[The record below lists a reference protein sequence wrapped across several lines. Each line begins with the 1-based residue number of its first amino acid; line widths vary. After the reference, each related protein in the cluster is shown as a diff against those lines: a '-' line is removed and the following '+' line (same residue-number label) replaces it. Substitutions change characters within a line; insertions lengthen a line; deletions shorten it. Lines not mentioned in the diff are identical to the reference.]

1 MKKDIKILSIVLF
14 FICFQIFSVY
24 GETCTTCGDPSTVLS
39 TNEVTSLNNQTMQG
53 QGYGYGEGGSAYAVG
68 GNSNSN
74 ANSDSDSIAVS
85 GDSGAIANITTN
97 STANYESRTPPVSM
111 LPPYLPTYSHG
122 GWGTIQAYFPN
133 GPTSNNRMY
142 ERSFYPD
149 SKLDMKE
156 LKSVVDAMPYDGPL
170 SLLGGIFNGVGT
182 LFGGPDNFHHGRG
195 FDIAS
200 SVVRKRR
207 PESRPLYIL
216 IDSNINRDYLNTTGY
231 VYVGKISIEGKAE
244 RNWDQTYKAAIAEA
258 LPWDIDIM
266 LVSGGMKGITV
277 GSTTTF
283 PSAAGAYAQTNYSVT
298 LLGGKSTGITEGK
311 GKAMVSAECYR
322 YYPQAARQ
330 RMIPERFYNTIHANA
345 ATNQK
350 IENTPQIQN
359 NVQPVTSQIQSQSQ
373 TQVQAQVPVKQQY
386 IGVNVNP
393 ELSTMAGFNA
403 R

>member
-1 MKKDIKILSIVLF
+1 
-14 FICFQIFSVY
+14 
-24 GETCTTCGDPSTVLS
+24 
-39 TNEVTSLNNQTMQG
+39 
-53 QGYGYGEGGSAYAVG
+53 
-68 GNSNSN
+68 
-74 ANSDSDSIAVS
+74 
-85 GDSGAIANITTN
+85 
-97 STANYESRTPPVSM
+97 
-111 LPPYLPTYSHG
+111 
-122 GWGTIQAYFPN
+122 
-133 GPTSNNRMY
+133 
-142 ERSFYPD
+142 
-149 SKLDMKE
+149 
-156 LKSVVDAMPYDGPL
+156 
-170 SLLGGIFNGVGT
+170 
-182 LFGGPDNFHHGRG
+182 
-195 FDIAS
+195 
-200 SVVRKRR
+200 
-207 PESRPLYIL
+207 
-216 IDSNINRDYLNTTGY
+216 
-231 VYVGKISIEGKAE
+231 
-244 RNWDQTYKAAIAEA
+244 